1 MANMSD
7 LDHDN
12 DESVS
17 DNWFSVEEYL
27 EAVIKLGSAITP
39 LHRRMLVAHA
49 DAPECML
56 SVRQL
61 AAAGGYEKSNVVYSQ
76 YGRLGR
82 LIADSLGVK
91 EHWKVYTNFIGQGFR
106 TVAGELIWEMHP
118 ELVEALGKLK
128 WSTRPLAKPSF
139 EDIAVIAEED
149 GPSASETERDALLQ
163 ARIGQGAFRMA
174 LMRYWG
180 SCAVTGISEPAVL
193 RASHIKPWRSSTN
206 QERLDPFN
214 GLLLAAHIDA
224 LFDAGLVTFE
234 ENGQIRLS
242 LLLAGEDLQQLG
254 IVPTMR
260 LRRVAAEHKAY
271 LRLHHEGFRSGVLRD
286 A

>member
-1 MANMSD
+1 MADMSGLHQD
-7 LDHDN
+7 S
-12 DESVS
+12 DEPVGG
-17 DNWFSVEEYL
+17 NWFSVEEYL
-27 EAVIKLGSAITP
+27 EAIVKLGNAITP

-76 YGRLGR
+76 YGRLGH

-91 EHWKVYTNFIGQGFR
+91 EHWNVYTHFIGQGFR
-106 TVAGELIWEMHP
+106 TATGELIWEMHP
-118 ELVEALGKLK
+118 ELVAALGKLK
-128 WSTRPLAKPSF
+128 WSTRPLAKPSL

-149 GPSASETERDALLQ
+149 EPSTSETERDALSQ
-163 ARIGQGAFRMA
+163 ARIGQGAFRIA
-174 LMRYWG
+174 LMKYWG

-206 QERLDPFN
+206 QERLDSFN
-214 GLLLAAHIDA
+214 GLLLSAHIDA

-234 ENGQIRLS
+234 EDGQIRLS
-242 LLLAGEDLQQLG
+242 PLLAGEDLQQLG

-271 LRLHHEGFRSGVLRD
+271 LRLHHEGFRDGVLGD

>member
-1 MANMSD
+1 MANMSE
-7 LDHDN
+7 LDHV
-12 DESVS
+12 SGSSAS
-17 DNWFSVEEYL
+17 DNWFSVEDYR
-27 EAVIKLGSAITP
+27 EAILQLGSAITP

-91 EHWKVYTNFIGQGFR
+91 EQWKVYTNFIGQGFR

-118 ELVEALGKLK
+118 ELVAALGKLK
-128 WSTRPLAKPSF
+128 WSSRSVSSRSLDGTS
-139 EDIAVIAEED
+139 AVAEED
-149 GPSASETERDALLQ
+149 STSTSETERNALAQ

-174 LMRYWG
+174 LMKYWG
-180 SCAVTGISEPAVL
+180 SCAVTGISEPTVL
-193 RASHIKPWRSSTN
+193 RASHIKPWRSSSN

-224 LFDAGLVTFE
+224 LFDANLVTFE
-234 ENGQIRLS
+234 EDGQIRLS
-242 LLLAGEDLQQLG
+242 PLLAGEDLRQLG

-271 LRLHHEGFRSGVLRD
+271 LRLHHEGFRAGVLRD

>member
-1 MANMSD
+1 MSE
-7 LDHDN
+7 LDH
-12 DESVS
+12 VS
-17 DNWFSVEEYL
+17 GSSPNDNWFSVEDYL
-27 EAVIKLGSAITP
+27 KAILQLGSAITP

-91 EHWKVYTNFIGQGFR
+91 EQWKVYTNFIGQGFR

-118 ELVEALGKLK
+118 ELVAALGKLK
-128 WSTRPLAKPSF
+128 WSSRSVSSRSLDGTS
-139 EDIAVIAEED
+139 AVVEED
-149 GPSASETERDALLQ
+149 STSTSETERDALSQ
-163 ARIGQGAFRMA
+163 ARIGQGAFRIA
-174 LMRYWG
+174 LMKYWG
-180 SCAVTGISEPAVL
+180 SCAVTGISEPAIL
-193 RASHIKPWRSSTN
+193 RASHIKPWRSSSN

-224 LFDAGLVTFE
+224 LFDASLVTFE
-234 ENGQIRLS
+234 EDGQIRLS
-242 LLLAGEDLQQLG
+242 PLLAGEDLQQLG

-271 LRLHHEGFRSGVLRD
+271 LRFHHEGFRAGVLRD